1 MVDAHD
7 RAISLPIF
15 LTTNNF
21 SSSSLLEFTC
31 CTYVIIIEKEKKS
44 SRVGNLGRGFSVIA
58 RREIRWRIQWV
69 SYNSPSRVVFY
80 IKKAR
85 ELMCL

>member
-15 LTTNNF
+15 LTTSNF

-31 CTYVIIIEKEKKS
+31 CTYVIIIEKEEKS
-44 SRVGNLGRGFSVIA
+44 SRVGNLGRGFSVRA

-69 SYNSPSRVVFY
+69 SCNSILRGVLY
-80 IKKAR
+80 MKKL
-85 ELMCL
+85 ES